1 MNNFRSLLRVK
12 KKSYEVSLTGNYLEW
27 AELDKSRKARLGRTT
42 SIPVTEI
49 INVKEGMV
57 DILRQISVMAE
68 DIFTVFYVKRVKG
81 QRWVLNSSVFTAE
94 DAQLTQKWIRHLQ
107 DRIKYYGGARP
118 KRLLV
123 YINPFGGRCRGQRI
137 FDTKIAPLFR
147 LAGISTQVVETD
159 RANHARDHIMEADLE
174 GIDGLVC
181 VGGDGMFS
189 ELMHGLIGRSQKE
202 AGICVDDPNA
212 ELSASHLR
220 IGIIPAGSTDC
231 ICFATVGVND
241 PMTSALHII
250 VGDTQPLDVCSVHHQ
265 NQPVRYSVSL
275 VGYGFFGDVLKDSDK
290 HRWMGPIRYD
300 YSGLL
305 VLLLVVV
312 VVGFGVRQGVP
323 LYQLCLT
330 NSEISGSFSGVKT
343 FLSNKSYEGKVEF
356 QVVKNVQSN
365 PRDNTRCRSGCLIC
379 SESTS
384 RLKLDSEDWSDASSW
399 FTGSSTNGDDWL
411 SVDGRF
417 MAINMTCISS
427 ACPKSPDGLSPS
439 AHLADG
445 TADLIL
451 VRKCSRFNF
460 LRYLKRH
467 TNKNDQ
473 FDLPFVDVYRVKT
486 LWFTP
491 KYHEEEELGSVSDR
505 KSFFGRL
512 CRDSPAHSCWNCDGE
527 VLPYSTISIRV
538 HCQLIKLFA
547 RGIEDR
553 QTGSPLSISAASCF

>member
-1 MNNFRSLLRVK
+1 
-12 KKSYEVSLTGNYLEW
+12 
-27 AELDKSRKARLGRTT
+27 RTT

-250 VGDTQPLDVCSVHHQ
+250 VASTAPPEDVCSVHHQ

-300 YSGLL
+300 Y
-305 VLLLVVV
+305 
-312 VVGFGVRQGVP
+312 
-323 LYQLCLT
+323 
-330 NSEISGSFSGVKT
+330 SGVKT

-527 VLPYSTISIRV
+527 VLPYSTISIRKKKKKVKFGLRLKKPTCILSPQFSCCKRPTCNVFWQDKAGNILKKHQAACLV

-553 QTGSPLSISAASCF
+553 QTG

>member
-1 MNNFRSLLRVK
+1 M
-12 KKSYEVSLTGNYLEW
+12 
-27 AELDKSRKARLGRTT
+27 
-42 SIPVTEI
+42 IC
-49 INVKEGMV
+49 
-57 DILRQISVMAE
+57 
-68 DIFTVFYVKRVKG
+68 
-81 QRWVLNSSVFTAE
+81 SS
-94 DAQLTQKWIRHLQ
+94 
-107 DRIKYYGGARP
+107 
-118 KRLLV
+118 
-123 YINPFGGRCRGQRI
+123 
-137 FDTKIAPLFR
+137 
-147 LAGISTQVVETD
+147 
-159 RANHARDHIMEADLE
+159 
-174 GIDGLVC
+174 
-181 VGGDGMFS
+181 
-189 ELMHGLIGRSQKE
+189 
-202 AGICVDDPNA
+202 
-212 ELSASHLR
+212 
-220 IGIIPAGSTDC
+220 STDC

-300 YSGLL
+300 YSG
-305 VLLLVVV
+305 
-312 VVGFGVRQGVP
+312 
-323 LYQLCLT
+323 
-330 NSEISGSFSGVKT
+330 VKT

-399 FTGSSTNGDDWL
+399 CCYGDDWL

-527 VLPYSTISIRV
+527 VLPYSTISIR
-538 HCQLIKLFA
+538 
-547 RGIEDR
+547 
-553 QTGSPLSISAASCF
+553 